1 MLYIIGLGLNEE
13 GFSFEAYNAVKNSRR
28 VYLES
33 YTVEFPFSKEE
44 LEVKLEKKIKELKR
58 EDVESDRLVKEAK
71 EDNVAL
77 LVYGAPLMATTH
89 ISLIEECRKRKVPY
103 RVIQGA
109 SILDAV
115 AETGLSIYKF
125 GKIASLPKFEASSFI
140 DIVKVNL
147 DMNAHSLILIDIG
160 LSFSDALD
168 LFEKAAKGRKLVLGK
183 MLVCSLLGT
192 KRSKIYYKKFME
204 FKKEKETLKIKAP
217 FCFVIPAEELNI
229 VEGEIFGRF

>member
-1 MLYIIGLGLNEE
+1 MLYLIGLGLNEE

-28 VYLES
+28 VYLEG

-58 EDVESDRLVKEAK
+58 EDVESNRLVNEAK

-77 LVYGAPLMATTH
+77 LVYGAPLTATTH

-115 AETGLSIYKF
+115 AETGLSLYKF
-125 GKIASLPKFEASSFI
+125 GKIASMPNHEADSFI
-140 DIVKVNL
+140 DLVKENQTI
-147 DMNAHSLILIDIG
+147 NAHSLILIDIG
-160 LSFSDALD
+160 MSFALAIVK
-168 LFEKAAKGRKLVLGK
+168 LERAIKSRKLRFEK

-204 FKKEKETLKIKAP
+204 FKKEKDNLKIQAP
-217 FCFVIPAEELNI
+217 FCFVIPSEELNM
-229 VEGEIFGRF
+229 VEEEILKRF

>member
-58 EDVESDRLVKEAK
+58 EDVESDR
-71 EDNVAL
+71 
-77 LVYGAPLMATTH
+77 
-89 ISLIEECRKRKVPY
+89 
-103 RVIQGA
+103 
-109 SILDAV
+109 
-115 AETGLSIYKF
+115 
-125 GKIASLPKFEASSFI
+125 
-140 DIVKVNL
+140 
-147 DMNAHSLILIDIG
+147 
-160 LSFSDALD
+160 
-168 LFEKAAKGRKLVLGK
+168 FEKEAKGRKLVLGK

-204 FKKEKETLKIKAP
+204 FKKEKKNLKIQAP
-217 FCFVIPAEELNI
+217 FCFVIPSESLNM
-229 VEGEIFGRF
+229 VEKKVLERF